1 MGKDFA
7 VPVRGVWLST
17 HTQCVIFATQGCLR
31 ANADAPTPSM
41 HPKRV
46 SSATRLNTVE
56 RARVAVELCLMFTD
70 A

>member
-31 ANADAPTPSM
+31 ANADAPPCTRKESLP
-41 HPKRV
+41 
-46 SSATRLNTVE
+46 RLNTVE